1 VTEKKTFQSRLNP
14 HELKRR
20 EQLMS
25 GLLWYAAY
33 DMDIN
38 EGSFVELLNRCNY
51 KRQSQEQR
59 SLKII
64 GFKVAVDHCG

>member
-1 VTEKKTFQSRLNP
+1 
-14 HELKRR
+14 
-20 EQLMS
+20 MS